1 MSLLVRT
8 YTLSGVVLTALR
20 GGSQMRIACYALA
33 LSAMMLI
40 GGPAVAQGTYP
51 VADKVADKVIAKY
64 QSSSCDQLKAQKQ
77 NPPSGR
83 QAEMEQRVVQQLKS
97 DPQMRE
103 YFINKVAAPIANKL
117 FDCGIIP

>member
-1 MSLLVRT
+1 
-8 YTLSGVVLTALR
+8 
-20 GGSQMRIACYALA
+20 
-33 LSAMMLI
+33 MMLI